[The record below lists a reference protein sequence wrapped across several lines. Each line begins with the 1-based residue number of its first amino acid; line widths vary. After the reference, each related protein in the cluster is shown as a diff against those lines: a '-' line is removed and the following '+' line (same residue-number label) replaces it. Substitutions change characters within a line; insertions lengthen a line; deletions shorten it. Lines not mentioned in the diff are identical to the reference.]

1 MSAYDEDLTENGW
14 YLALSQKHEDLFIRA
29 TNERWMICIPRVGSW
44 KGGIEDGDLFSQ
56 KSFESH
62 ILKQLVVYG
71 DKPEVESNK
80 YLTYNGKEVFI
91 TGPTVTCGEG
101 FTNNFN
107 IPSYDKRSERLELHI
122 ETSHTSQILFEETF
136 FNQHDESYV
145 VLCLSQPLEQHLV
158 SVGDEESSS
167 SEVEKASGPR
177 WESYGSYVWTRA
189 YHGKRL
195 HHFIDERITHFVSE
209 RKYPCNYE
217 VRSLKSSDE
226 LVVEAK
232 VVAECAEKFIT
243 SMVQNVIKDS
253 KLKKYIEVPSQQTAL
268 YSSLESYIL
277 HGTYVVNMRELN
289 DIMSVQDEQLN
300 KITRNLSSVK
310 YDDLEIKEEL
320 CTGIPRARRELS
332 MMNRFR
338 TPGEKLE
345 CLENTIRF
353 LSPRTSQ
360 ATLQINAN
368 DRSEATNKN
377 EPIVMSSDDLLPI
390 LIYLVLKC
398 EITNWLANLM
408 YMKYFYFTKT
418 NKDQHSFYLAT
429 LEAAVEHVRNRN
441 IKIDRTKLSAL
452 SSHEQT
458 QELHHLFKLIE
469 NVDVAGVDRLL
480 RQAQD
485 MKSLHDHDKCHP
497 LCECNNCTKLSNR
510 KANRGSYVSVS
521 SRDDRGR
528 TALHIAAVTGKHEV
542 VDTLLNHGSDINASD
557 YHGATPLHLAAQEGS
572 QSVIFLLLHH
582 EAAANAVDNNNNTP
596 LHLACY
602 GGHDGSVKAMLFYDP
617 VRAVVKVDAVNDQGD
632 IPLHIASRWG
642 YASIAQAL
650 VECGSDISC
659 QNRKK
664 ESPLDVAHNSQ
675 MKYILQH
682 TELTVTYSN
691 LRPEH
696 TVPVVNKTKHSN
708 INQLTQKIN
717 QSNAL
722 KPKSSNL
729 IGQFKREKPSLP
741 KQILKLHRAVT
752 DNDVHMVAYMC
763 GWGLDDDRSC
773 DPLCQCYK
781 CQPSQDIILHA
792 NSTSPDGS
800 TPLLISCMRG
810 YVEMTRMLLDHDARV
825 GCKSKDRELSPL
837 HLACQYGYEEIVR
850 LLLDHGA
857 VCDVRNAE
865 GNTPIYMCAANGHA
879 SCAEVLLEFGAS
891 VNIRNHKYD
900 APLHEAVKWRNIN
913 VATLLMESGAMTYY
927 KNKQGITPLQMAKEN
942 PEMYAVLTSAPRDH
956 DVTETTQP
964 ETQPQPIKCH
974 RYKKSISQSE
984 ADEML
989 ANDLFERFTPD
1000 PAPTTPP
1007 LPAPTTPSSSNPIFT
1022 FHDNVPVTPPIHMKQ
1037 SCDEIAGT
1045 GFYKPDA
1052 DPKKVT
1058 SDVTDDIRGSKA
1070 EIKNNSD
1077 VKHDV
1082 IDSTEVH
1089 SGSDNLK
1096 VPGDTLE
1103 SHNVT
1108 TPSTSSYNPYFEIGS
1123 RNSNNNENSDLTNK
1137 THSND
1142 DVIKPD
1148 RDEVTSYLSLH
1159 ETS

>member
-44 KGGIEDGDLFSQ
+44 KGGIEDGDLFSPYILLNT
-56 KSFESH
+56 FISH
-62 ILKQLVVYG
+62 TNSIFSQ
-71 DKPEVESNK
+71 
-80 YLTYNGKEVFI
+80 EVFI

-107 IPSYDKRSERLELHI
+107 IP
-122 ETSHTSQILFEETF
+122 ILFEETF

-158 SVGDEESSS
+158 SVGGNFFSPTDEESSS

-195 HHFIDERITHFVSE
+195 HHFID
-209 RKYPCNYE
+209 
-217 VRSLKSSDE
+217 
-226 LVVEAK
+226 
-232 VVAECAEKFIT
+232 ECAEKFIT

-360 ATLQINAN
+360 ATQ
-368 DRSEATNKN
+368 
-377 EPIVMSSDDLLPI
+377 PIVMSSDDLLPI

-927 KNKQGITPLQMAKEN
+927 KNKQGITPLQMAKE
-942 PEMYAVLTSAPRDH
+942 
-956 DVTETTQP
+956 
-964 ETQPQPIKCH
+964 
-974 RYKKSISQSE
+974 
-984 ADEML
+984 
-989 ANDLFERFTPD
+989 
-1000 PAPTTPP
+1000 
-1007 LPAPTTPSSSNPIFT
+1007 
-1022 FHDNVPVTPPIHMKQ
+1022 
-1037 SCDEIAGT
+1037 
-1045 GFYKPDA
+1045 
-1052 DPKKVT
+1052 
-1058 SDVTDDIRGSKA
+1058 
-1070 EIKNNSD
+1070 
-1077 VKHDV
+1077 
-1082 IDSTEVH
+1082 
-1089 SGSDNLK
+1089 
-1096 VPGDTLE
+1096 
-1103 SHNVT
+1103 
-1108 TPSTSSYNPYFEIGS
+1108 
-1123 RNSNNNENSDLTNK
+1123 
-1137 THSND
+1137 
-1142 DVIKPD
+1142 
-1148 RDEVTSYLSLH
+1148 
-1159 ETS
+1159 